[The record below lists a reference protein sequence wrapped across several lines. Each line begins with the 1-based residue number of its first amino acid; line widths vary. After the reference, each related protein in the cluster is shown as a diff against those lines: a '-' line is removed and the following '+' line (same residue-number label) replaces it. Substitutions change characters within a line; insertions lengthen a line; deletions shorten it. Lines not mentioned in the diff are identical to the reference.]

1 MSEGTD
7 GPIGSGLRPSGYV
20 SRLYEL
26 AYGAASPLY
35 DLVVWWGFLPL
46 GGEAACRRAFA
57 RWVDPAPKAAVVS
70 LCCGTGST
78 ERAMLELTP
87 GLRIT
92 AVDLGRA
99 QIARA
104 RARDPSGR
112 IDYRIADAARTGL
125 SGASFDRAVIGL
137 ALHEM
142 PRPLRL
148 RILREAARLCRP
160 GGRVVAIEHGR
171 PRGAISRL
179 LRAFWWFFWIP
190 LNPEVA
196 TSRDLQRRGLDEEM
210 RESGLRVLGRRAT
223 DPDWIEAFVAE
234 PR

>member
-1 MSEGTD
+1 MGSPA
-7 GPIGSGLRPSGYV
+7 GPELRPSGYV
-20 SRLYEL
+20 SRLYEF

-35 DLVVWWGFLPL
+35 DLIVWWGFLPL
-46 GGEAACRRAFA
+46 GGEAACRHAFA
-57 RWVDPAPKAAVVS
+57 RWVDPAPEAAVAS

-78 ERAMLELTP
+78 ERAMLEATP
-87 GLRIT
+87 SLRIT

-112 IDYRIADAARTGL
+112 IDYRIADAADTGL
-125 SGASFDRAVIGL
+125 AGADFDRVVIAL

-142 PRPLRL
+142 PRSLRL
-148 RILREAARLCRP
+148 RVLREAARLCRP
-160 GGRVVAIEHGR
+160 GGRVIAIEHGR
-171 PRGAISRL
+171 PHGAVSRL
-179 LRAFWWFFWIP
+179 FRAFWWFFWIP
-190 LNPEVA
+190 RNPEVA

-210 RESGLRVLGRRAT
+210 RECGLRVLDRHAT
-223 DPDWIEAFVAE
+223 DPDWVEGFIAE